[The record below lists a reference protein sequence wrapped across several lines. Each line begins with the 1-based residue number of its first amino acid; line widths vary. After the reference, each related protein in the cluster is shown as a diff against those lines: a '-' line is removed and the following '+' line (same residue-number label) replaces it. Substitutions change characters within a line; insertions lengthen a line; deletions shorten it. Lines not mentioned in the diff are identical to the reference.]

1 MKATTMS
8 EHPQILA
15 TAVAYY
21 LEQEEARLQSLR
33 EALGRLHACLVNGE
47 LAQLSAV
54 LGEFLC
60 TGQAGRRNYRRS
72 GKL

>member
-33 EALGRLHACLVNGE
+33 EALGSPACV
-47 LAQLSAV
+47 S
-54 LGEFLC
+54 
-60 TGQAGRRNYRRS
+60 GQWGV
-72 GKL
+72 GPD